1 MKKHRD
7 IESIADSLG
16 LNINSHSNFGPG
28 SSPSPL
34 IPIIIHQNSPEDIM
48 DNIEKKV

>member
-7 IESIADSLG
+7 IESLG
-16 LNINSHSNFGPG
+16 DRIGINIGAHLNFGPG
-28 SSPSPL
+28 SSPAVL
-34 IPIIIHQNSPEDIM
+34 TPITVHQDSPEDVL